1 MVLFNRIPGNLVA
14 PIVTFEVNSGGQF
27 ENSSR
32 LLLVGFKNTGALL
45 ADNVPTVCPS
55 EAEAR
60 RLAGPGS
67 MLDDMVRLAR
77 RNAPAQEI
85 WIVSPAPV
93 GTAEVRTITVN
104 SVPASGG
111 YGVIEIAGEAI
122 GVTIGAGD
130 DVVAVARALTAA
142 INAYYNPFTEASLPF
157 TATNSWVDGSSSNT
171 DDDVVLTARH
181 AGAHSTLVDI
191 HVPVLDG
198 SNAFSGR
205 LGFAVTTAGSGNPDL
220 SNALAALGDDPF
232 DWIVSAF
239 SDATNVGRYK
249 TLLSDV
255 SGRWAW
261 NIQLYGHVFYPFTG
275 TLSEVT
281 THTLAQDDRHI
292 SAIPRPASASIPQ
305 PPWQWVAG
313 MVARI
318 VPWLSDGA
326 LGNVSRNQTGLDVV
340 GLSPPRTRSTWY
352 GYAAR
357 DTLLRSGASTWKV
370 DQAGRVLIDKIITTQ
385 RTTNGVTDTTFRD
398 IQKIGQI
405 VYALRNFRTRLT
417 IEHGQKAIADDNP
430 GNVGAISTPRDIAA
444 TFMHTYQ
451 QMVLSGVLENPVQAA
466 EQLQVKRNVDNPNR
480 VDIYAPLDMVNP
492 LDIIAAN
499 AVIYSQFRN

>member
-1 MVLFNRIPGNLVA
+1 MVSFNRIPGNLVA

-27 ENSSR
+27 ENASR

-45 ADNVPTVCPS
+45 TDNVPTVCPS
-55 EAEAR
+55 ETEAR
-60 RLAGPGS
+60 RLAGAGS

-85 WIVSPAPV
+85 WIISPAPV
-93 GTAEVRTITVN
+93 GTAEIRTLTIAA
-104 SVPASGG
+104 PAASGG
-111 YGVIEIAGEAI
+111 YGVIEIAGEPV

-130 DVVAVARALTAA
+130 DEDAVAAALAAA
-142 INAYYNPFTEASLPF
+142 INAYYNPFSEASLPF
-157 TATNSWVDGSSSNT
+157 TATVANE
-171 DDDVVLTARH
+171 VVTLTARH

-198 SNAFSGR
+198 SNALTGKVTQ
-205 LGFAVTTAGSGNPDL
+205 AVGTAGAGNPDL
-220 SNALAALGDDPF
+220 SGALAALGDDPF

-239 SDATNVGRYK
+239 SDSTNVGRYK

-261 NIQLYGHVFYPFTG
+261 NVQLYGHVFYPFTG

-281 THTLAQDDRHI
+281 THTLAQDDRHV
-292 SAIPRPASASIPQ
+292 SAIPRPSSGSIPQ
-305 PPWQWVAG
+305 PPWQWAAA

-326 LGNVSRNQTGLDVV
+326 LGNVSRNQTGLDVI
-340 GLSPPRTRSTWY
+340 GLAPPRDRSKWY
-352 GYAAR
+352 RYPDR
-357 DTLLRSGASTWKV
+357 ETMLRSGASTWKV
-370 DQAGRVLIDKIITTQ
+370 DQAGRVLIDKIITMQ
-385 RTTNGVTDTTFRD
+385 RTTLGVTDTTFRD

-451 QMVLSGVLENPVQAA
+451 DMVLSGVLENPVKAA
-466 EQLQVKRNVDNPNR
+466 EMLQVRRNIDNPNR

-499 AVIYSQFRN
+499 AVIYSQFRA

>member
-1 MVLFNRIPGNLVA
+1 MVLFNNIPGNLVA

-32 LLLVGFKNTGALL
+32 LLLVGFKNTGALI

-55 EAEAR
+55 AAEAR
-60 RLAGPGS
+60 RLAGAGS
-67 MLDDMVRLAR
+67 MLDDMVRIAR

-85 WIVSPAPV
+85 WIISPAPV
-93 GTAEVRTITVN
+93 GVAEIRTLTVTG
-104 SVPASGG
+104 VPAAGG
-111 YGVIEIAGEAI
+111 AGVIEIAGEPVSI
-122 GVTIGAGD
+122 TIGAGD
-130 DVVAVARALTAA
+130 DVDAVAAALTAA
-142 INAYYNPFTEASLPF
+142 INAYYNPLGEASLPF
-157 TATNSWVDGSSSNT
+157 TATVVDE
-171 DDDVVLTARH
+171 VVTLTARH

-198 SNAFSGR
+198 SNALTGR
-205 LGFAVTTAGSGNPDL
+205 ITAAVGTAGSGNPDL
-220 SNALAALGDDPF
+220 TTALAALGDDPF

-239 SDATNVGRYK
+239 SDSTNVGRYQA
-249 TLLSDV
+249 LLSDV

-261 NIQLYGHVFYPFTG
+261 NRQIYGHAFYPFTG
-275 TLSEVT
+275 SLSDVT
-281 THTLAQDDRHI
+281 THTLALDDRHI
-292 SAIPRPASASIPQ
+292 SAIPRPASASIPH
-305 PPWQWVAG
+305 PAWIWAAA

-326 LGNVSRNQTGLDVV
+326 TGNVSRNQTGLEVI
-340 GLSPPRTRSTWY
+340 GLSPPRDRSKWY
-352 GYAAR
+352 DYATR

-370 DQAGRVLIDKIITTQ
+370 DQAGRVLVDKIITMQ

-451 QMVLSGVLENPVQAA
+451 GMVLSGVLENAVRAA
-466 EQLQVKRNVDNPNR
+466 EQLQVKRNTDNPNR

-492 LDIIAAN
+492 LDVIAAN
-499 AVIYSQFRN
+499 AVIYSQFRD